1 MIGTHR
7 GNHSGNLTSISPGL
21 VEIGTLGCAAVDPA
35 LLPRPNGRPRRRS
48 LPPNHGRL
56 LLITAKMMSHM
67 ASVWHGL
74 HPWTNLFRSPGKGNR
89 NQLFGAFKQ
98 DSPARAEYGAAQRA
112 GPERWRGF
120 RLTGP
125 L

>member
-1 MIGTHR
+1 
-7 GNHSGNLTSISPGL
+7 
-21 VEIGTLGCAAVDPA
+21 
-35 LLPRPNGRPRRRS
+35 
-48 LPPNHGRL
+48 
-56 LLITAKMMSHM
+56 
-67 ASVWHGL
+67 
-74 HPWTNLFRSPGKGNR
+74 LFRSPGKGNR

-125 L
+125 LQAPMQTLLFIVLVVLTLSLLCSILFIWWSGALDSDAWRNRRRPKDDD